1 LKCHPSWDYL
11 RIPVN
16 ITQPAGIGTDDL
28 GLKMKIGDTTKARI
42 RLRRGDG
49 RWLLVVDETPVITTS
64 DRRWLRRFAVKLRQT
79 LSRKAA

>member
-1 LKCHPSWDYL
+1 
-11 RIPVN
+11 
-16 ITQPAGIGTDDL
+16 
-28 GLKMKIGDTTKARI
+28 MKIGDTTKARI
-42 RLRRGDG
+42 RLRSGDG